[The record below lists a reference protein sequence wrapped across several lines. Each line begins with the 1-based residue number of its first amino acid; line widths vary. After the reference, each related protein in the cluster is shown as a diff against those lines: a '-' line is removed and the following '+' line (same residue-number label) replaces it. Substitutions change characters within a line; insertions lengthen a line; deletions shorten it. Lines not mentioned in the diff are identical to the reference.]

1 MALAQKLAA
10 ILEKDDPDYATV
22 KALIIE
28 QYNSV
33 HGTDLESNVD
43 STDERLSDVIGW
55 LNHPD
60 NDDIDFAFYRR
71 KSKLLRTY
79 SSCMSSKVNSIAQY
93 HCPLCIGDGP
103 VVTIP
108 IRVIPVSHQAAKS
121 EIKGAFKRAIAER
134 LVNSHDFTSKRLCV
148 HLVLVLRDRSSRGDV
163 DNFAKL
169 LLDGMKQTIF
179 DDDRQIDHLS
189 VLQIRWS
196 GSEEYACVRIKE
208 SQINQHQDVLFHSMR
223 HSWAGAKAI
232 NLQDFID

>member
-1 MALAQKLAA
+1 MALAQKLEA

-28 QYNSV
+28 RYNLI

-55 LNHPD
+55 LNNPD
-60 NDDIDFAFYRR
+60 NDDINSAFYRR
-71 KSKLLRTY
+71 KPRLLRTY
-79 SSCMSSKVNSIAQY
+79 SSCLSFKVNSIAQY
-93 HCPLCIGDGP
+93 HCPLCIGHGP

-108 IRVIPVSHQAAKS
+108 IRITPVSHQAAKPK
-121 EIKGAFKRAIAER
+121 IKGAFKRAIAER
-134 LVNSHDFTSKRLCV
+134 LVNSHDFKSKRLCV

-196 GSEEYACVRIKE
+196 GSEEYVYVHIKE
-208 SQINQHQDVLFHSMR
+208 SQINQHQDVLFHNMR
-223 HSWAGAKAI
+223 HSWAGAKTI
-232 NLQDFID
+232 NLQDYID